1 MSGYRTPEEAVRAA
15 ESVPPEYAQVVA
27 VEFAPTGSHA
37 VVFIAYNE
45 PPDIEPYAV
54 LCENTPQ
61 GWIERA
67 SGSGG
72 EMWMNTSE
80 DGATGVQPTW
90 DPPAAEWDVP
100 APETPDPERFRD
112 GTW

>member
-1 MSGYRTPEEAVRAA
+1 MRAA
-15 ESVPPEYAQVVA
+15 ESVPPEYARVVA
-27 VEFAPTGSHA
+27 VEFAPAGSHA

-54 LCENTPQ
+54 LCEKTTD
-61 GWIERA
+61 GWNERSSA
-67 SGSGG
+67 SGG
-72 EMWMNTSE
+72 EMWMSTSE

-100 APETPDPERFRD
+100 AAWESPDPDVGD

>member
-1 MSGYRTPEEAVRAA
+1 MRAT
-15 ESVPPEYAQVVA
+15 ESVPPEYARVVA

-45 PPDIEPYAV
+45 PPDIEPYVV

-72 EMWMNTSE
+72 EMWMSTSE

-90 DPPAAEWDVP
+90 DSPSAAWDVP
-100 APETPDPERFRD
+100 ARWDAPVPDAAD